1 VFDQNEMQ
9 KFINDLILPK
19 LILYTRDIVINP
31 QQQDLESLLKVFQWR
46 EFIDDDLFSNLL
58 QTEFFGKWLE
68 ILWIWVVS
76 ENARLDE
83 ITLWYQHWKNLFAKY
98 ELGGLNACKEGFKTG
113 LDMMNQGVSAQRPK
127 QFVKTIGK
135 AVGGER
141 QVKAD
146 EITFQ
151 GYVESLC
158 AESNVIFI
166 PTLKKHVTGKDIY
179 KMGKISVYIDDDVL
193 YVLKDGSYRYMDVEE
208 AIELSK

>member
-1 VFDQNEMQ
+1 MQ

-98 ELGGLNACKEGFKTG
+98 ELYGFSFRMHSIWGIKK
-113 LDMMNQGVSAQRPK
+113 PK
-127 QFVKTIGK
+127 
-135 AVGGER
+135 
-141 QVKAD
+141 
-146 EITFQ
+146 
-151 GYVESLC
+151 
-158 AESNVIFI
+158 
-166 PTLKKHVTGKDIY
+166 
-179 KMGKISVYIDDDVL
+179 
-193 YVLKDGSYRYMDVEE
+193 
-208 AIELSK
+208 